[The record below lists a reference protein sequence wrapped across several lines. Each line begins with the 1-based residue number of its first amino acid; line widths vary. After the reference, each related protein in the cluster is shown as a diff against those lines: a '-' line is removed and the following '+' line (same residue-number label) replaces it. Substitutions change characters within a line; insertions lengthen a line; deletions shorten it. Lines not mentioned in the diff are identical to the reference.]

1 MTDTLTQ
8 LIAKL
13 QPLLL
18 DTGVLFTTATCTS
31 AIRQALKCF
40 NAAAPIHAGDL
51 VTPILGQKEYEL
63 DVPTALEI
71 VNVLRQGKDVYSED
85 HVSLDFDSYFE
96 DGRPFFRLVVA
107 EPVTNTLI
115 VRYTLP
121 HTISGLDSSTDS
133 TLSAF
138 FDTIL
143 LDGAAWQ
150 ACLIR
155 AVGRIETI
163 NMNPDIP
170 DPWEKLSLQF
180 KESFDTGLV
189 IAARQSFARVPD
201 SRKWN
206 DSWEGQY

>member
-40 NAAAPIHAGDL
+40 NAYAPIHAGDL
-51 VTPILGQKEYEL
+51 ITPALGQKDYEL
-63 DVPTALEI
+63 DVPTALSI
-71 VNVLRQGKDVYSED
+71 VDVLRQGNDVYSED
-85 HVSLDFDSYFE
+85 HVPLDFNAYFE
-96 DGRPFFRLVVA
+96 DGRPFFRLAAA

-121 HTISGLDSSTDS
+121 HTINGLDSATES
-133 TLSAF
+133 TLSAY

-180 KESFDTGLV
+180 KESFDAGLV
-189 IAARQSFARVPD
+189 IAARQSFARVSD
-201 SRKWN
+201 ARKWK
-206 DSWEGQY
+206 DSWEGQF

>member
-18 DTGVLFTTATCTS
+18 DTGILFTTTTCTS
-31 AIRQALKCF
+31 AIRQALKHF
-40 NAAAPIHAGDL
+40 NSVAPQHAGDL
-51 VTPILGQKEYEL
+51 VTPVLGQKEYEL

-71 VNVLRQGKDVYSED
+71 VDVLRQGKDVYAED
-85 HVSLDFDSYFE
+85 HISLSFDRYFE
-96 DGRPFFRLVVA
+96 DGRPFFRLHVT

-121 HTISGLDSSTDS
+121 HTISGLDGSTDS
-133 TLSAF
+133 TLSAY

-150 ACLIR
+150 ACMIR
-155 AVGRIETI
+155 AVGRIESI
-163 NMNPDIP
+163 NMNPNIP
-170 DPWEKLSLQF
+170 DPWEKAALQF
-180 KESFDTGLV
+180 KSAFETGL
-189 IAARQSFARVPD
+189 ILASRQQFARVLD
-201 SRKWN
+201 SRIWH
-206 DSWEGQY
+206 DSWEGQF